1 VGAPGKGRA
10 QVPPLRSN
18 DSAASPACYCDRVKI
33 AVAAVLLFVT
43 AGFLGMAAW
52 DACEDAGEDCGPGCH
67 LACLDGCATVVVPL
81 LGAPG
86 MAHLVPVDGVARAGD
101 DRPLSLAIQPELG
114 PPRA

>member
-1 VGAPGKGRA
+1 MPKT
-10 QVPPLRSN
+10 L
-18 DSAASPACYCDRVKI
+18 CYCDRVKI
-33 AVAAVLLFVT
+33 VVAAVLLVVT

-52 DACEDAGEDCGPGCH
+52 DACEDAREDCSPGCH
-67 LACLDGCATVVVPL
+67 LACRDGCATVIVPV

-86 MAHLVPVDGVARAGD
+86 TAALVAVDGVARAGD

>member
-1 VGAPGKGRA
+1 
-10 QVPPLRSN
+10 
-18 DSAASPACYCDRVKI
+18 VKTV
-33 AVAAVLLFVT
+33 VAAVLLVVT

-52 DACEDAGEDCGPGCH
+52 DACEDAGEDCNPGCH
-67 LACLDGCATVVVPL
+67 LACRDGCAMVLVPM

-86 MAHLVPVDGVARAGD
+86 MADLVPVDGVARAGD